1 MAGTDRGDLTRTAIL
16 ALLGTV
22 GPLSRTEIA
31 RELDL
36 SPATVTQLTRELIGH
51 GMLEELELKPSRGG
65 RPAQTLGLVGSAGR
79 ALGVKVTADHLVI
92 VDVRLDGE
100 VLGSWERPFDP
111 AGPDALEILTTHVA
125 EIAAQVEKT
134 PPLLGVGVG
143 VPGGV
148 DDQAVGTV
156 DAPTLGWQ
164 AMPVGE
170 RLRRRLNL
178 PVLVENDVNALAA
191 AERLYGKGRTYRDFL
206 VLTIGRGVG
215 AAIVADGRVYRGAR
229 GGAGEFGHVPVDP
242 DGPMCGCGTK
252 GCLEAYV
259 GSAGLAAMAEQKGL
273 TAKVLAAYA
282 LAQGATPARGDTPA
296 QGDTPARGDTSAA
309 SAGTSQAAGAG
320 ASEGAVAGDSQAG
333 VAGDE
338 RGAVAA
344 LGPGSL
350 GRGEMAGDGRG
361 VVAALGWAASHGDV
375 AAQEVFA
382 EAGAILGRAA
392 GGLINVVD
400 PEVVVVLGEG
410 SVDWPHWRAGFEPA
424 VRAQL
429 LRGRRDIS
437 IEVESWDDTSWAQGA
452 AALVLAT
459 PFDTEGTAGE
469 QGRLVRARLIGATP

>member
-1 MAGTDRGDLTRTAIL
+1 MAGSDRGDLTRTAIL

-36 SPATVTQLTRELIGH
+36 SPASVTQVTRELMGH
-51 GMLEELELKPSRGG
+51 GMLEELDLKPSRGG
-65 RPAQTLGLVGSAGR
+65 RPAQRLGLVGSAGR

-111 AGPDALEILTTHVA
+111 SSPHALDDLVRAVA
-125 EIAAQVEKT
+125 EVVAQVEAA

-143 VPGGV
+143 VPGSV

-156 DAPTLGWQ
+156 NAPTLGWQ

-170 RLRRRLNL
+170 RLRRSLSL

-191 AERLYGKGRTYRDFL
+191 AERLYGRGRTHRDFL

-215 AAIVADGRVYRGAR
+215 AAIVMDGRVYRGAR

-242 DGPMCGCGTK
+242 SGPLCGCGTA
-252 GCLEAYV
+252 GCLEAFV
-259 GSAGLAAMAEQKGL
+259 GSAGLVTAARSKGL
-273 TAKVLAAYA
+273 LGEA
-282 LAQGATPARGDTPA
+282 P
-296 QGDTPARGDTSAA
+296 A
-309 SAGTSQAAGAG
+309 SAEDPHSGAATGDPGAR
-320 ASEGAVAGDSQAG
+320 AAV
-333 VAGDE
+333 DE
-338 RGAVAA
+338 
-344 LGPGSL
+344 
-350 GRGEMAGDGRG
+350 
-361 VVAALGWAASHGDV
+361 
-375 AAQEVFA
+375 
-382 EAGAILGRAA
+382 LGRAA
-392 GGLINVVD
+392 AAGDRAAQDLFDEAGRILGRSTAGLINVVD
-400 PEVVVVLGEG
+400 PEVVVILGEG
-410 SVDWPHWRAGFEPA
+410 VANWPFWQVGFDRA

-429 LRGRRDIS
+429 MPGRRDIS
-437 IEVESWDDTSWAQGA
+437 IEVESWDETSWAQGA

-459 PFDTEGTAGE
+459 PFDAAGAAGE